1 MLSFFPTAYPD
12 ELFYSIITRYHIRS
26 GNRNF
31 KQTLIEVLEYS
42 SQQPCNLD
50 LPNNLVR
57 LASCLPLG
65 STYSVSKFIEE
76 HTLYPFYKLFLAP
89 PEIWLLKDRMQKK
102 LNDSIS
108 NLAKIPPP
116 LENSTQHFLKFCP
129 VCLEQDAEEY
139 GEAYWHRMHQV
150 PGIFICLKHSIILRK
165 SSVSMAIANS
175 YHYPASLETCPHQ
188 GSPPTADPHTL
199 QNLRQLAQDIEFL
212 MGRSFDFKGL
222 QWLHK
227 QYQDY
232 LSEAKLIE
240 VRAGGQIKFNQQ
252 KFLETILDAY
262 KQSFW
267 EILKP
272 EAAQKLDR
280 YLQYCLLGCDVN
292 PTIDRV
298 THIVLIR
305 FLANSMEEFF
315 GIQ

>member
-42 SQQPCNLD
+42 SQQSCNLD
-50 LPNNLVR
+50 LPNNLAR
-57 LASCLPLG
+57 LVSCLPLG
-65 STYSVSKFIEE
+65 STYSVAEFMEE
-76 HTLYPFYKLFLAP
+76 HTLYPFYRLFLTP
-89 PEIWLLKDRMQKK
+89 PEIWLLKDRMHKK

-108 NLAKIPPP
+108 NLAKIPSSK
-116 LENSTQHFLKFCP
+116 NSAQQFLKFCP
-129 VCLEQDAEEY
+129 VCLEQDTEEY

-150 PGIFICLKHSIILRK
+150 PGIFICLKHNTMLCH
-165 SSVSMAIANS
+165 SSVSTAIATS
-175 YHYPASLETCPHQ
+175 YDYPASLETCAHQ

-199 QNLRQLAQDIEFL
+199 QNLRQLAQNIEFL
-212 MGRSFDFKGL
+212 MSRSFDFKGL
-222 QWLHK
+222 QWLRK
-227 QYQDY
+227 QYQGY
-232 LSEAKLIE
+232 LSESKLVE
-240 VRAGGQIKFNQQ
+240 VRAGGNIKFNQQ

-267 EILKP
+267 EMLKP

-280 YLQYCLLGCDVN
+280 YLQYCLFGCDVN

-298 THIVLIR
+298 THIVLIH
-305 FLANSMEEFF
+305 FLSSSLEEFF
-315 GIQ
+315 ADR